1 MIRFSL
7 KIKILTPN
15 IKYQR
20 INGKNWTDFII
31 VKYKNFDFLK
41 APYFC
46 RINLSLTLCC
56 ETSGFNR
63 WSFWIT
69 GPLKSAFLIRP
80 EHPCW
85 QGVYTNAKT
94 QIPTCVSPEISSINY
109 VENIII
115 RQNRGGGGIEVINRE
130 PKQVSKLIWLW
141 GLGRL
146 FLEKCIITFNKS
158 VANFIIFGVYTFLV
172 FI

>member
-1 MIRFSL
+1 MFWSNLAKKNANTLVQIGPESIRFSQ
-7 KIKILTPN
+7 KIKILHPN

-20 INGKNWTDFII
+20 ITGKNWTDFII
-31 VKYKNFDFLK
+31 VKYKNFDILK

-46 RINLSLTLCC
+46 RINLNLTLCC

-115 RQNRGGGGIEVINRE
+115 RQNQEGESD
-130 PKQVSKLIWLW
+130 Q
-141 GLGRL
+141 
-146 FLEKCIITFNKS
+146 
-158 VANFIIFGVYTFLV
+158 
-172 FI
+172 